1 MSLAQRLR
9 WWPQSLA
16 SRLSLILVAGLIVS
30 NALTFGAILHER
42 YQAATDMMV
51 GYLERDVASSV
62 ALLDRLPA
70 AERHEWLPRLARRY
84 YEFKLEATPVRTVGP
99 APEGLSE
106 RLAESIEK
114 AIGTRYPVKAFMVGK
129 GKVEAQVRLSDATV
143 LTIALHPTPGMPISP
158 WLPLQLAGQLL
169 VMAACCGL
177 AVRLSTRPLEQL
189 ARAAD
194 NLGPDLQ
201 SPPLPVSGSTEV
213 ARAASAFNAMQ
224 ARIAANVAERM
235 QILAAVSHDLQTP
248 ITRMRLRTDLMD
260 DGTERDK
267 MQRDLLEM
275 ETLVREGVAFA
286 RTLHN
291 AVEEDCKVN
300 LDALVA
306 SITADYADAGKAVTL
321 SGHCGAPVLTKP
333 RALRRVL
340 CNLTDNALKFA
351 GQVEIELQRTPDG
364 GFEIAVLDRGPGIPA
379 NEMEAVF
386 QPFYRLE
393 TSRNRDTGGTG
404 LGLAI
409 ARQLAQ
415 ALGAS
420 LSLAARQGGGLE
432 ARVAFHNVRQADL
445 AE

>member
-1 MSLAQRLR
+1 VSTAQCAR

-16 SRLSLILVAGLIVS
+16 SRIALILVTGLILS

-70 AERHEWLPRLARRY
+70 AERPDWLPRLARRY
-84 YEFKLEATPVRTVGP
+84 YDFKLEATPLRSSGP

-114 AIGTRYPVKAFMVGK
+114 AIGTRYPVKAFMAGK

-143 LTIALHPTPGMPISP
+143 LTITLRPTPGMPISA

-169 VMAACCGL
+169 VMAACCWF

-201 SPPLPVSGSTEV
+201 SPPLPVSGPTEV
-213 ARAASAFNAMQ
+213 ARAATAFNAMQ

-260 DGTERDK
+260 DGPERDRL
-267 MQRDLLEM
+267 QRDLLEM
-275 ETLVREGVAFA
+275 ETLVREGVSFA

-300 LDALVA
+300 LDALLA
-306 SITADYADAGKAVTL
+306 SITADYADAGKPVTL
-321 SGHCGAPVLTKP
+321 SGQCGVPILTKP

-340 CNLTDNALKFA
+340 CNLIDNALKFG
-351 GQVEIELQRTPDG
+351 GQADIELQRKPDG

-379 NEMEAVF
+379 SELEAVF

-420 LSLAARQGGGLE
+420 LSLTARKGGGLE
-432 ARVAFHNVRQADL
+432 ARLGINKAG
-445 AE
+445 

>member
-1 MSLAQRLR
+1 MAPRRR

-16 SRLSLILVAGLIVS
+16 TRIALILVTGLILS
-30 NALTFGAILHER
+30 NALTFGAILYER
-42 YQAATDMMV
+42 YQVATDMMMV
-51 GYLERDVASSV
+51 NLERDVASSV
-62 ALLDRLPA
+62 ALIDRLPA
-70 AERHEWLPRLARRY
+70 AERPEWLPRLARRSY
-84 YEFKLEATPVRTVGP
+84 DFSLEAAPQNASGP

-106 RLAESIEK
+106 RLAASIEK
-114 AIGTRYPVKAFMVGK
+114 AIGTRYEVKAFMAGK

-143 LTIALHPTPGMPISP
+143 LTITLRPTLGMPISP
-158 WLPLQLAGQLL
+158 WLPVQLGGQLL
-169 VMAACCGL
+169 VMAACCWF
-177 AVRLSTRPLEQL
+177 AVRLATRPLEQL

-194 NLGPDLQ
+194 DLGPDLQ
-201 SPPLPVSGSTEV
+201 SPPLPVSGPTEV
-213 ARAASAFNAMQ
+213 ARAATAFNAMQ

-260 DGTERDK
+260 ESPERDK
-267 MQRDLLEM
+267 LLSDLLEM
-275 ETLVREGVAFA
+275 ETLVREGVSFA

-291 AVEEDCKVN
+291 AVEANCKVD
-300 LDALVA
+300 LDALLA
-306 SITADYADAGKAVTL
+306 SITADYADAGKPVKL
-321 SGHCGAPVLTKP
+321 SGEYGVPILTKP

-340 CNLTDNALKFA
+340 CNLIDNALKFA
-351 GQVEIELQRTPDG
+351 GQADIELRRKPDG
-364 GFEIAVLDRGPGIPA
+364 GIEIAVLDRGPGIPA
-379 NEMEAVF
+379 TELEAVF

-420 LSLAARQGGGLE
+420 LSLVARKGGGLE
-432 ARVAFHNVRQADL
+432 ARLGISKAG
-445 AE
+445 

>member
-1 MSLAQRLR
+1 MITAPPRR

-16 SRLSLILVAGLIVS
+16 TRIALILVTGLILS
-30 NALTFGAILHER
+30 NALTFGAILYER
-42 YQAATDMMV
+42 YQAATDMMMI
-51 GYLERDVASSV
+51 YLERDVASSV

-70 AERHEWLPRLARRY
+70 TERPEWLPRLERRY
-84 YEFKLEATPVRTVGP
+84 YDFSLAAAPQRATGP

-106 RLAESIEK
+106 RLAVSIEK
-114 AIGTRYPVKAFMVGK
+114 AIGKRYPVKAFMAGK
-129 GKVEAQVRLSDATV
+129 GQVEAQVRLTDGTV
-143 LTIALHPTPGMPISP
+143 LTIALRATPGMPISP
-158 WLPLQLAGQLL
+158 WLPVQLGGQLL
-169 VMAACCGL
+169 VMAACSWF
-177 AVRLSTRPLEQL
+177 AVRLATRPLEQL

-194 NLGPDLQ
+194 DLGPDLQ
-201 SPPLPVSGSTEV
+201 SPPLAVSGPTEV
-213 ARAASAFNAMQ
+213 ARAAAAFNAMQ

-260 DGTERDK
+260 DSPERDK
-267 MQRDLLEM
+267 LLRDLLEM
-275 ETLVREGVAFA
+275 ETLVREGVSFA

-291 AVEEDCKVN
+291 AVEANCKVD
-300 LDALVA
+300 LDALLA
-306 SITADYADAGKAVTL
+306 SITADYADAGKPVTL
-321 SGHCGAPVLTKP
+321 SGECGAPILTKP

-340 CNLTDNALKFA
+340 CNLIDNALKFA
-351 GQVEIELQRTPDG
+351 GQADIELRRKPDG
-364 GFEIAVLDRGPGIPA
+364 GIEIAVLDRGPGIPVT
-379 NEMEAVF
+379 EMEAVF

-420 LSLAARQGGGLE
+420 LSLAAREGGGLE
-432 ARVAFHNVRQADL
+432 AKFGMSKAG
-445 AE
+445 

>member
-1 MSLAQRLR
+1 MNTAQSRR

-16 SRLSLILVAGLIVS
+16 SRIALILVAGLILS
-30 NALTFGAILHER
+30 NALTFGAIVYER

-51 GYLERDVASSV
+51 GNLERDVASSV

-70 AERHEWLPRLARRY
+70 DERPEWLARLARRY
-84 YEFKLEATPVRTVGP
+84 YDFKLDAAPVRTAGP

-114 AIGTRYPVKAFMVGK
+114 AIGRRYPVKAFMAGE

-143 LTIALHPTPGMPISP
+143 LTIALRTTPGMPISP

-169 VMAACCGL
+169 VMAACCWF
-177 AVRLSTRPLEQL
+177 AVRLATRPLEQL

-194 NLGPDLQ
+194 DLGPDLQ
-201 SPPLPVSGSTEV
+201 SPPLPVSGPTEV
-213 ARAASAFNAMQ
+213 VRAATAFNAMQ

-260 DGTERDK
+260 DGPERAK
-267 MQRDLLEM
+267 LQRDLLEM

-291 AVEEDCKVN
+291 AVEHDCKVD
-300 LDALVA
+300 LDALLV
-306 SITADYADAGKAVTL
+306 SIAADYADAGQPVTL
-321 SGHCGAPVLTKP
+321 SGHCGVPIVTKT

-340 CNLTDNALKFA
+340 CNLIDNALKFA
-351 GQVEIELQRTPDG
+351 GRADIEMRYKPDG
-364 GFEIAVLDRGPGIPA
+364 GFEIAVLDRGPGIPDT
-379 NEMEAVF
+379 ELEAVF

-415 ALGAS
+415 GLGAT
-420 LSLAARQGGGLE
+420 LSLAKREGGGLE
-432 ARVAFHNVRQADL
+432 AKLGINKVA
-445 AE
+445 